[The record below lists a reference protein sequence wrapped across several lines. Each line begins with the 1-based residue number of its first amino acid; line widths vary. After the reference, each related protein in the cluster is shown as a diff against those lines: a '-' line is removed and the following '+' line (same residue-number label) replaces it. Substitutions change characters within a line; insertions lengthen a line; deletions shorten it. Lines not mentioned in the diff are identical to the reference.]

1 VSAVVIRRPDHDRI
15 LEQPTLSVARS
26 LLGWRLVRDD
36 AAGGLRVGRIVE
48 LEAYIGESD
57 RASHARFG
65 RTARN
70 EVMYGLPGR
79 AYVYLVYGMYDCLN
93 IVTEPVGSPA
103 ALLVRAVEPLEGVQL
118 MRASRIRRAA
128 ARRRSTAGAEAPVDG
143 RAGTREGR
151 SAVPDDRL
159 ASGPGLVCAAFDL
172 DRSLTGQDLFAFDAA
187 VRIEPPPAG
196 EARPAIVAGPRV
208 GIGYAGAPW
217 TEVPWRLAI
226 AGNPAVS
233 GPSVEAAT
241 GRSPG

>member
-1 VSAVVIRRPDHDRI
+1 VTRRPERDPI
-15 LEQPTLSVARS
+15 LELPTLSIARS
-26 LLGWRLVRDD
+26 LLGWRLIRDD

-48 LEAYIGESD
+48 LEAYIGEDD

-70 EVMYGLPGR
+70 EVMYGPPGR

-103 ALLVRAVEPLEGVQL
+103 ALLVRAVEPLDGADL
-118 MRASRIRRAA
+118 MRGSRTRRATM
-128 ARRRSTAGAEAPVDG
+128 RRRSAAAAQEPPDGAAGA
-143 RAGTREGR
+143 RAGR
-151 SAVPDDRL
+151 SAVADDRL

-172 DRSLTGQDLFAFDAA
+172 DRTLTGHDLFSPDASI
-187 VRIEPPPAG
+187 RIEPAPAG
-196 EARPAIVAGPRV
+196 EPRPAIVAGPRV
-208 GIGYAGAPW
+208 GIGYAGPPW

-233 GPSVEAAT
+233 RPSVEAAT
-241 GRSPG
+241 GRRTG